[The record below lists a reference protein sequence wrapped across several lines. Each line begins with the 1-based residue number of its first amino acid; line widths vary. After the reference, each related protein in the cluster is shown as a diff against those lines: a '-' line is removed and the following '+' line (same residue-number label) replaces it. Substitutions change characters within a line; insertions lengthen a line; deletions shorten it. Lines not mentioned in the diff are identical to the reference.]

1 MQNIHYYLAIFVMG
15 VLCSLTMMLIIKN
28 FSLTKERRIPN
39 YLSDVHYLQVRDDY
53 SVYSLTSK
61 RADENDEPY
70 GKPDRTRNSIEG
82 TALIISFFFEFWTY
96 F

>member
-1 MQNIHYYLAIFVMG
+1 MQNIYYNWAIFVMG
-15 VLCSLTMMLIIKN
+15 VLCSLTMMLFIKH
-28 FSLTKERRIPN
+28 FSLTNERRIPN

-61 RADENDEPY
+61 RANENDEPH

-82 TALIISFFFEFWTY
+82 TATHIQMNI
-96 F
+96 